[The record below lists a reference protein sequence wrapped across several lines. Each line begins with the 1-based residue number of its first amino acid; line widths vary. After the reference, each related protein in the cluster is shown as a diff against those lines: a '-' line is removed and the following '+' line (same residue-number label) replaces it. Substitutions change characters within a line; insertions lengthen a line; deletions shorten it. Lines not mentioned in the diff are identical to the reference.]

1 VSPERA
7 ILLNFGEDTIRSNM
21 ADFSQKQLEEMVD
34 GKPEMA
40 RATFFEKARLDVSE
54 SKRLGKRFY
63 RPTVYV
69 SLHSPGITDTIS
81 YPAKKA
87 DFNAYP
93 EEYAY
98 FQSHR
103 DGDKKHVKIDI
114 IPGLDITHKQELID
128 MGLSTIERLSAA
140 LTVPPHL
147 EYARISALAFNAV
160 LQEQANVR
168 SEEESVEEA
177 PQDDITNETRHT
189 GSVPRPEPDVLE
201 VRGRA
206 DDCNVIEHILPPSER
221 GREER
226 GSEGMQTGR
235 RIDSDKAVNWTLP
248 SSNWKIPIGT

>member
-1 VSPERA
+1 
-7 ILLNFGEDTIRSNM
+7 M

-177 PQDDITNETRHT
+177 PQDDSTVNPNELRD
-189 GSVPRPEPDVLE
+189 SI
-201 VRGRA
+201 VRGDSVVFEARRRA